1 MVKKRLTAEELIL
14 KEASKRAINKI
25 VSRHYNEYLNEL
37 KLSIIKQG
45 GNNLLVN
52 SLTSRKV
59 SQ

>member
-14 KEASKRAINKI
+14 KEASKRATNKI

-52 SLTSRKV
+52 SPKSRKV